1 MNTSYKNKSIMI
13 VDDSEFSKRTMAKI
27 LKDNGFNVKAEAGSA
42 EEAISILK
50 NNHCDLFI
58 IDIVMPE
65 TSGLELAKIIKD
77 STSDPKII
85 MISSLTEETIIMD
98 AINSGAQDF
107 IQKPFAPQTLIT
119 SITKLLS
126 HTHEKLL

>member
-13 VDDSEFSKRTMAKI
+13 VDDSEFSKKTMAKI

-50 NNHCDLFI
+50 NIHCDLFI

-65 TSGLELAKIIKD
+65 TSGLELAKIIKE

-98 AINSGAQDF
+98 AINNGAQDF
-107 IQKPFAPQTLIT
+107 IQKPFAPKTLIT

-126 HTHEKLL
+126 HTHEKLF

>member
-13 VDDSEFSKRTMAKI
+13 VDDSEFSKKTMANI

-50 NNHCDLFI
+50 NTHCDLFI

-65 TSGLELAKIIKD
+65 TSGLELARIIKE
-77 STSDPKII
+77 STPNPKII

-107 IQKPFAPQTLIT
+107 IQKPFASKTLIT

-126 HTHEKLL
+126 QNNEKLL

>member
-13 VDDSEFSKRTMAKI
+13 VDDSEFSKKTMAKI

-50 NNHCDLFI
+50 NIHCDLFI

-65 TSGLELAKIIKD
+65 TSGLELAKIIKE

-85 MISSLTEETIIMD
+85 MISSLAEETIIMD
-98 AINSGAQDF
+98 AI
-107 IQKPFAPQTLIT
+107 
-119 SITKLLS
+119 
-126 HTHEKLL
+126 

>member
-1 MNTSYKNKSIMI
+1 MNTNYKNKPIMI